1 MSPGRTRAVSA
12 FAQARCRWWAQQGSS
27 SAEPSQILLGTS
39 GVRKDGTVTDTTV
52 IEVPVKRAMIAAA
65 DRAVLLADAS
75 KFPGKSTARICGP
88 TDLDALVTNAD
99 ADPDTLSAFRENGVD
114 IYAA

>member
-1 MSPGRTRAVSA
+1 M
-12 FAQARCRWWAQQGSS
+12 
-27 SAEPSQILLGTS
+27 
-39 GVRKDGTVTDTTV
+39 RKDGTVTDTTV

-65 DRAVLLADAS
+65 DRGVLLADAS
-75 KFPGKSTARICGP
+75 KFPGKGTARICGP

-99 ADPDTLSAFRENGVD
+99 ADPDTLAAFRENGVD